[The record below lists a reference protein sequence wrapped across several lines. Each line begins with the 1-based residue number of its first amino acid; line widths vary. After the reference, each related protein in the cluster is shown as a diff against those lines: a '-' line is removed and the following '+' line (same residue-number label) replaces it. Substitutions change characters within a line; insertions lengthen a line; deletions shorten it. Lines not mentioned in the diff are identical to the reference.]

1 LAIGI
6 DFQENQPRSEVN
18 PYEKLHRS
26 GRPLGGRSGARYHL
40 PAGARAAKRRP
51 HGIPGFPPVMTTLRP
66 DQPTG
71 GGAPLRG
78 WRRDSKVP
86 PAWLTNLWRPVA
98 AFRRHYLPLVMVY
111 FAYGALGL
119 IDVSRDMWIKE
130 SLTFSPAEL
139 AGIGVWL
146 TLPWTVKMVFGQ
158 LVDSIPIF
166 GSQRRA
172 YIVIGAAFTAA
183 GMLILAGAAGGWIA
197 FAPVDHLYVLG
208 AMVIVVGTVIQD
220 VVADA
225 MSTEVVSRTDA
236 DGNPRPEEEVRAE
249 LGMVQVL
256 GRLALGIG
264 ILSVAGL
271 SGWLAQFL
279 ARETVFLL
287 GLVIPSISLTGML
300 LIRTE
305 SSERRPLDWRILG
318 GGIAFG
324 SVVLLVALIGVPH
337 AQELI
342 FVLSMAVICTMLV
355 FVTRDV
361 EPATRRAILFTS
373 IIIFA
378 FRATPA
384 VGDGYFWWTLDVLKF
399 DEAFYGTLRQTAA
412 IIAIVAM
419 WVFSKQLTEYS
430 VTTVLFWLAIAGAI
444 LALPNIGLFYG
455 IHHWTEANFGF
466 GARTIAVIDA
476 ATASP
481 FAQLSMIPLL
491 TLIAFYAPAGHRAT
505 WFALMASLMNMALVA
520 GALQTKYLNQLF
532 VVQRG
537 DYGEL
542 GPLLLIAAALGLI
555 LPIGAIVLFGRRV

>member
-1 LAIGI
+1 
-6 DFQENQPRSEVN
+6 
-18 PYEKLHRS
+18 
-26 GRPLGGRSGARYHL
+26 
-40 PAGARAAKRRP
+40 
-51 HGIPGFPPVMTTLRP
+51 MT
-66 DQPTG
+66 
-71 GGAPLRG
+71 
-78 WRRDSKVP
+78 
-86 PAWLTNLWRPVA
+86 
-98 AFRRHYLPLVMVY
+98 
-111 FAYGALGL
+111 
-119 IDVSRDMWIKE
+119 
-130 SLTFSPAEL
+130 
-139 AGIGVWL
+139 
-146 TLPWTVKMVFGQ
+146 
-158 LVDSIPIF
+158 
-166 GSQRRA
+166 
-172 YIVIGAAFTAA
+172 
-183 GMLILAGAAGGWIA
+183 
-197 FAPVDHLYVLG
+197 
-208 AMVIVVGTVIQD
+208 
-220 VVADA
+220 
-225 MSTEVVSRTDA
+225 TEVVDRQRP
-236 DGNPRPEEEVRAE
+236 DGTPKPKAEIDRE
-249 LGMVQVL
+249 LGLVQVL
-256 GRLALGIG
+256 GRLALWSG

-271 SGWLAQFL
+271 SGWLAQIYSY
-279 ARETVFLL
+279 ETVFLF
-287 GLVIPSISLTGML
+287 GLAIPAISLTGAML
-300 LIRTE
+300 VRLDAVALKPI
-305 SSERRPLDWRILG
+305 DWRILG

-324 SVVLLVALIGVPH
+324 SVVLLVALIGVPY